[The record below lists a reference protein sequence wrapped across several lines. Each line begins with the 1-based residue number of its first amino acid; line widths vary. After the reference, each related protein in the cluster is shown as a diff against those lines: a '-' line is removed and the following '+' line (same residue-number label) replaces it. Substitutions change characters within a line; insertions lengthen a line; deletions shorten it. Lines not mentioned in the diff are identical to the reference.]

1 MSKLTEGNISFIKE
15 QYFKLGVDVRRK
27 ITIVSESLSDG
38 DEETLHSLVWYFS
51 KKENRKELD
60 SVFKDVANNN
70 IDFQNVDE
78 KEGKKP
84 GVPSKIKIVKDKK

>member
-1 MSKLTEGNISFIKE
+1 MSKLTEGNIAFIKE
-15 QYFKLGVDVRRK
+15 QYFKLGIDVRRK
-27 ITIVSESLSDG
+27 ITIVSENLSDG

-60 SVFKDVANNN
+60 SVFKEVVNNSM
-70 IDFQNVDE
+70 DFDGIDE